1 MIIKELSRRKHERK
15 SLRDKIRKN
24 QDIAI
29 VKNLHMAKYKANNIL
44 TKLVKN
50 KVDRKVKLTEKTNK
64 VKAII
69 TSFAF
74 IY

>member
-1 MIIKELSRRKHERK
+1 MANDKAKETL
-15 SLRDKIRKN
+15 
-24 QDIAI
+24 A
-29 VKNLHMAKYKANNIL
+29 
-44 TKLVKN
+44 KLVKN

>member
-1 MIIKELSRRKHERK
+1 
-15 SLRDKIRKN
+15 
-24 QDIAI
+24 
-29 VKNLHMAKYKANNIL
+29 MAKYKANNIL

>member
-1 MIIKELSRRKHERK
+1 
-15 SLRDKIRKN
+15 
-24 QDIAI
+24 
-29 VKNLHMAKYKANNIL
+29 MAKDKANNIL

-50 KVDRKVKLTEKTNK
+50 KVDREVKLKEKKNR

-69 TSFAF
+69 TSFEF